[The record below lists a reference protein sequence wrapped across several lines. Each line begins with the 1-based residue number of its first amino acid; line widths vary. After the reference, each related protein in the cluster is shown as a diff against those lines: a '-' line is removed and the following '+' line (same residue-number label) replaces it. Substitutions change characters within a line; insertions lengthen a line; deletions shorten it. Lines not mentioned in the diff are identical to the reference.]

1 MLHHLD
7 ISSLF
12 YNLFTDAILSRQ
24 LLMTVRS
31 CYLID
36 ICPER
41 HLFRIYLY
49 LSKDRFSLS
58 LELVKERERLYLK
71 DLAKY

>member
-1 MLHHLD
+1 MLNHLD
-7 ISSLF
+7 ISPLIYELF
-12 YNLFTDAILSRQ
+12 SDAISSRQ
-24 LLMTVRS
+24 LMMTVS
-31 CYLID
+31 LCYITD

-41 HLFRIYLY
+41 HLVRAHSY
-49 LSKDRFSLS
+49 LSKDGFSLS

>member
-7 ISSLF
+7 ISPLI
-12 YNLFTDAILSRQ
+12 YNLFSDAISPWQ
-24 LLMTVRS
+24 FLMTVRS
-31 CYLID
+31 CYTIE

-41 HLFRIYLY
+41 HLVRVYLY

-58 LELVKERERLYLK
+58 LELVKERERHT
-71 DLAKY
+71 AMT

>member
-7 ISSLF
+7 FSPLI
-12 YNLFTDAILSRQ
+12 YNLFSDAISSRQ
-24 LLMTVRS
+24 LLMIVRS
-31 CYLID
+31 CYIID

-41 HLFRIYLY
+41 YLFRVYLD

-58 LELVKERERLYLK
+58 LELVNEGERRTSK
-71 DLAKY
+71 T